1 MTAIKDSHLEN
12 QSFWQH
18 DYGHYSP
25 NAALTQ
31 NLNADVAI
39 IGGGFTGLNTA
50 WQFKKDNP
58 NARVVVLEGA
68 IIGFGASG
76 RNAGFSTKLFGL
88 EPEMVLLRWG
98 KQKMIDAHHYLK
110 KAVAHT
116 QNLIETHGFQ
126 SDYCHTGMVRISYS
140 QQQLDRMKKTY
151 QLLQDLGIDGDLTW
165 QGRGRIRQDFHS
177 ERFIGG
183 IYETDTA
190 HLNPCKQVRELKRL
204 AESAGVEIYEASPVT
219 RIDRAATAI
228 TVSTDKGRVVAD
240 KVVIAT
246 NAYSRE
252 VPDSRTLKARQYPLW
267 TYQIVTEP
275 LTAAQW
281 ESIGWKDR
289 QSFGDNRQ
297 MLHYYRPTV
306 DGRIAMGGGDAIV
319 YKTGALVETPSAMS
333 WQHCE
338 AHLKWI
344 YPQLKDVRIDY
355 RWGGPVSVNV
365 DMVPE
370 ISFVD
375 DERIIYAGGC
385 FGHGVALTHL
395 NGRTIADLLNGQKTE
410 LTDFWIVNRKS
421 ISMPN
426 DTLSFFGGRLARQA
440 LKAWDWWEERSLKDI

>member
-1 MTAIKDSHLEN
+1 MT
-12 QSFWQH
+12 
-18 DYGHYSP
+18 
-25 NAALTQ
+25 
-31 NLNADVAI
+31 VA
-39 IGGGFTGLNTA
+39 T
-50 WQFKKDNP
+50 
-58 NARVVVLEGA
+58 E
-68 IIGFGASG
+68 
-76 RNAGFSTKLFGL
+76 
-88 EPEMVLLRWG
+88 
-98 KQKMIDAHHYLK
+98 
-110 KAVAHT
+110 
-116 QNLIETHGFQ
+116 
-126 SDYCHTGMVRISYS
+126 
-140 QQQLDRMKKTY
+140 
-151 QLLQDLGIDGDLTW
+151 
-165 QGRGRIRQDFHS
+165 
-177 ERFIGG
+177 
-183 IYETDTA
+183 
-190 HLNPCKQVRELKRL
+190 
-204 AESAGVEIYEASPVT
+204 
-219 RIDRAATAI
+219 
-228 TVSTDKGRVVAD
+228 KGRVVAD

-333 WQHCE
+333 WKHCE

-375 DERIIYAGGC
+375 DERIIYAGAASVTVL
-385 FGHGVALTHL
+385 H
-395 NGRTIADLLNGQKTE
+395 
-410 LTDFWIVNRKS
+410 
-421 ISMPN
+421 
-426 DTLSFFGGRLARQA
+426 
-440 LKAWDWWEERSLKDI
+440 